1 MDDVELTIV
10 DAGSAEARW
19 AMQQYFDELGRR
31 FEGGFDPGDALDE
44 AAAQYNSPSGR
55 FLLALAGD
63 DVAGCGGVVRLDATT
78 AEIKRMWINPA
89 HRGAGLGTRL
99 LARLEDEARHLGC
112 AEVVLDTNATLTE
125 AVAMYG
131 AAGYE
136 PTEPYN
142 DNPYAERW
150 FRKRLA

>member
-1 MDDVELTIV
+1 MDDIELNIV

-19 AMQQYFDELGRR
+19 AMQQYFDELARR
-31 FEGGFDPGDALDE
+31 FSGGFDPGGALDE
-44 AAAQYNSPSGR
+44 AAAQYNPPAGR
-55 FLLALAGD
+55 FLLAVAGEA
-63 DVAGCGGVVRLDATT
+63 VAGCGGVVRLDAVT

-89 HRGAGLGTRL
+89 HRGVGLGKRL
-99 LARLEDEARHLGC
+99 LARLEEEARLLGC

-136 PTEPYN
+136 PTERYN